1 MEFKSPWNYHINP
14 GVLELGYI
22 AVLEAAAE
30 RIESSNLSTW
40 TTTPVETGVFSN
52 GSVAQQVV
60 YVLGKIEVIGSNP
73 VGASMQV
80 PRPGE
85 VKSGYKVVTY

>member
-1 MEFKSPWNYHINP
+1 MPSLFFVLVVEP
-14 GVLELGYI
+14 GYTSELRSD
-22 AVLEAAAE
+22 AE

-60 YVLGKIEVIGSNP
+60 YVLGKDEVIGSNP
-73 VGASMQV
+73 VGAS
-80 PRPGE
+80 
-85 VKSGYKVVTY
+85 T